1 MVLDGELWQLD
12 ARIFRWKGLAALI
25 GLAPGYRLDA
35 LSGRFLALEQQSG
48 PPPPGSQSPLG
59 VDLWRWLRAGE
70 HDLFLFEPLAGRV
83 TFLPM
88 ADKAVFAVN
97 YGVAGLLAEP
107 MNLAAEEALRDWR

>member
-1 MVLDGELWQLD
+1 
-12 ARIFRWKGLAALI
+12 
-25 GLAPGYRLDA
+25 
-35 LSGRFLALEQQSG
+35 
-48 PPPPGSQSPLG
+48 
-59 VDLWRWLRAGE
+59 
-70 HDLFLFEPLAGRV
+70 LFLFEPLAGRV